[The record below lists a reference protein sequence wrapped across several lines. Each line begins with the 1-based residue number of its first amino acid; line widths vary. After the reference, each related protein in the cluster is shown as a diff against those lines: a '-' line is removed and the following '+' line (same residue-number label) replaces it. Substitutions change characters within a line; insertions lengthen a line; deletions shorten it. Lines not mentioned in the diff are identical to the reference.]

1 MRPPLHG
8 APRPSRR
15 ALLARL
21 NIINNNL
28 LFGGNQVSKAKTVTT
43 ITGQRYSNAKA
54 PERVSGLLRR
64 NERAIALAATECP
77 NGYSSAIIEQGG
89 LTAKELSAK
98 LCYSEASIAEFARE
112 LLTDTADNLC
122 VKLPQAQQI
131 AECYNTRIINGDG
144 VMPYRLFLF
153 WIAK

>member
-1 MRPPLHG
+1 M
-8 APRPSRR
+8 
-15 ALLARL
+15 
-21 NIINNNL
+21 
-28 LFGGNQVSKAKTVTT
+28 SKAKTETVTT

-54 PERVSGLLRR
+54 PERVSELLRR
-64 NERAIALAATECP
+64 NERAIALAVTECP

-112 LLTDTADNLC
+112 MLTDTADKLC
-122 VKLPQAQQI
+122 VKLPQAQI

-153 WIAK
+153 WISK